1 MKKKHMEMAITG
13 AAVIALLIILA
24 NTFMSPE
31 KNATKSSSEE
41 LDSQKGK
48 PADNKSADVAAKDKD
63 WGRDPFGLEKLPE
76 EESVVSFVLNG
87 IIWDEDNP
95 YAIINDEVVREGDK
109 IRGYKVIEIKE
120 GSVLLDDG
128 TERFSLDVWQ

>member
-13 AAVIALLIILA
+13 AAVIALLIMLA
-24 NTFMSPE
+24 NTFMSP
-31 KNATKSSSEE
+31 KKGATKSPSEE
-41 LDSQKGK
+41 SDLGKGK
-48 PADNKSADVAAKDKD
+48 PADSKSAGAAPRDKE

-76 EESVVSFVLNG
+76 EESAVSFVLNG